1 MLVQRGR
8 GVAGLGDE
16 SITVSGDWVPVEY
29 APVDIQ
35 VPDSL
40 TLTGSDNSTLDL
52 SGMFPWLGGG
62 PELPTFFPQ
71 APGVQ
76 PVFTQSG
83 GGGSV
88 NALTN
93 LAAQIAGAF
102 KPGASTAGRPVA
114 GAARVPAPA
123 ASVGDWISQ
132 NMLLVVGG
140 GVGLVL
146 LLALMKGRR

>member
-52 SGMFPWLGGG
+52 TGMFPWLGGG
-62 PELPTFFPQ
+62 PSLPTFFPQ

-76 PVFTQSG
+76 PVFTQG
-83 GGGSV
+83 GGGSSV

-102 KPGASTAGRPVA
+102 KPGGSTAGGSAVA
-114 GAARVPAPA
+114 TPRVPAPA